1 MSGTLF
7 CPVFWSMRDRR
18 DGKFESVKQRS
29 FIFVGRLV
37 SRLRNQLGLTQ
48 PDFAVKLQLAGW
60 HKASR
65 DTVAKL
71 EGGTLRVDLIQVRYL
86 AATLGISLPQFLS
99 KIDWNK
105 ADLLTNKNDNQ

>member
-1 MSGTLF
+1 MIGTSF
-7 CPVFWSMRDRR
+7 CTVFWTGRDRR
-18 DGKFESVKQRS
+18 HGKFENVKQRS

-48 PDFAVKLQLAGW
+48 PDFAVELQLAGW
-60 HKASR
+60 HEASR

-86 AATLGISLPQFLS
+86 ASALGIPLPQFLS
-99 KIDWNK
+99 KIDWSK
-105 ADLLTNKNDNQ
+105 IDFSSDKNHNQ

>member
-1 MSGTLF
+1 MIGMPF

-18 DGKFESVKQRS
+18 QGKFESVKHRS

-48 PDFAVKLQLAGW
+48 PALAIELQLAGW
-60 HKASR
+60 RDASR

-71 EGGTLRVDLIQVRYL
+71 EGGLLRVDLIQVRYL
-86 AATLGISLPQFLS
+86 ANVLNIPPMQFLS
-99 KIDWNK
+99 QIDWSK
-105 ADLLTNKNDNQ
+105 MDFSSDKNRNQ

>member
-1 MSGTLF
+1 MSGMLF
-7 CPVFWSMRDRR
+7 CPVFWSMRDHRH
-18 DGKFESVKQRS
+18 GKFESVNHRS
-29 FIFVGRLV
+29 FIFVGRPV
-37 SRLRNQLGLTQ
+37 SRLRNQRGLSQ
-48 PDFAVKLQLAGW
+48 PALAVELQLAGW

-86 AATLGISLPQFLS
+86 AATLGIPLPQFLS